1 MSFLDKIKE
10 MVSDNEDEFED
21 FYGDTNDD
29 SSFGIDPPKERSSR
43 RERDRDRERDKAS
56 KEEHYSERPRMRRH
70 ERLRDNRSKNI
81 LIIM

>member
-43 RERDRDRERDKAS
+43 RERDRDRESLKI
-56 KEEHYSERPRMRRH
+56 K
-70 ERLRDNRSKNI
+70 
-81 LIIM
+81 